1 MRIVYVYVM
10 YMYAEHRRTTIGT
23 LPSGQSETRSTKRDV
38 KQMSH
43 KQDGGKAGAT
53 KSKAWRAT
61 AERVTHPAPTLQSI
75 LAPLRWES
83 RLRNLVERENVP
95 H

>member
-1 MRIVYVYVM
+1 MCTSCTCMPNIVEQLS
-10 YMYAEHRRTTIGT
+10 EHYRQVNR
-23 LPSGQSETRSTKRDV
+23 KRDRQTMREV

-61 AERVTHPAPTLQSI
+61 AERVTHPASTLQSI
-75 LAPLRWES
+75 LAPLRWEA
-83 RLRNLVERENVP
+83 RLRNLVEREHVP
-95 H
+95 L